1 MDEVNIVLGALA
13 ALALAAASGF
23 FWKRKNIA
31 AHLSPVRRELKKE
44 KAWLRRG
51 EYNAAMVKGRQN
63 LELLLKLV
71 AEFHGI
77 QLDNTAQAV
86 ANAKAGPEKNVFLA
100 HRRQGRRVKKVMTH
114 QQFGWWLD
122 ANGYLDRVGKWEL
135 NEIRLIG
142 NKAVHENYASKE
154 DAWSQ
159 YNYLE
164 DVFKLISEKNAGHE
178 RKAADAAEKKRNEG
192 AASCEAKKQTVPAAK
207 KETKKNKAKQKE
219 TKKKETEK
227 KETAK
232 KEPVKKEPAKPEQPE
247 AGKAKQKKKKQ
258 KTAAK
263 QEAVKNQ
270 EAPKKQE
277 TAKKQE
283 PPKSQEQPKSQEAP
297 KSQEPAEKKLEE
309 KKQEEKKQAEQAP
322 VKLSASAKRRARRKR
337 AKARQAQ
344 AQQAAASQE
353 TEARKEPAGQAKKKA
368 DAAADKPE
376 KKTEAAADRP
386 QEKPEA
392 VSGAKKRRRPRRR
405 KPKPQAAGNG
415 GVNEAAN

>member
-13 ALALAAASGF
+13 AVAAAAASIV
-23 FWKRKNIA
+23 FWKRQNIA

-207 KETKKNKAKQKE
+207 KETQKNK
-219 TKKKETEK
+219 TKKKE
-227 KETAK
+227 AK
-232 KEPVKKEPAKPEQPE
+232 QKEPAKPEQPE

-283 PPKSQEQPKSQEAP
+283 PP

-353 TEARKEPAGQAKKKA
+353 KEARKEPAGQAKKKADAAASEPKKKA

>member
-13 ALALAAASGF
+13 ALALAAASIV
-23 FWKRKNIA
+23 FWKRQNIA

-207 KETKKNKAKQKE
+207 KETQKNKTKKKEEKQKE
-219 TKKKETEK
+219 TAKKEAAKREPVKKETAK

-232 KEPVKKEPAKPEQPE
+232 KEPVKKEPAKPEKPE

-258 KTAAK
+258 KTA
-263 QEAVKNQ
+263 
-270 EAPKKQE
+270 KK
-277 TAKKQE
+277 
-283 PPKSQEQPKSQEAP
+283 QEAP

-309 KKQEEKKQAEQAP
+309 KKREEKKQAEQAP

-353 TEARKEPAGQAKKKA
+353 TEARKEPAGQVKKKA
-368 DAAADKPE
+368 DAAASEP
-376 KKTEAAADRP
+376 KKKAEADRP

-392 VSGAKKRRRPRRR
+392 AGAKKRRRPRRR

>member
-13 ALALAAASGF
+13 AVAAAAVSIV
-23 FWKRKNIA
+23 FWKRQNIA

-178 RKAADAAEKKRNEG
+178 RKATDAAEKKRNEG
-192 AASCEAKKQTVPAAK
+192 AASCEAKKQMVPAAK
-207 KETKKNKAKQKE
+207 KETQKNK
-219 TKKKETEK
+219 TKKKE
-227 KETAK
+227 AK
-232 KEPVKKEPAKPEQPE
+232 QKEPAKPEQPE

-283 PPKSQEQPKSQEAP
+283 PPKSQE
-297 KSQEPAEKKLEE
+297 PAEKKLEE

-344 AQQAAASQE
+344 AQQ
-353 TEARKEPAGQAKKKA
+353 T
-368 DAAADKPE
+368 AADKPE

>member
-13 ALALAAASGF
+13 AVAAAAVSIV
-23 FWKRKNIA
+23 FWKRQNIA

-207 KETKKNKAKQKE
+207 KETQKNK
-219 TKKKETEK
+219 TKKKE
-227 KETAK
+227 AK
-232 KEPVKKEPAKPEQPE
+232 QKEPAKPEQPE

-283 PPKSQEQPKSQEAP
+283 PP

-353 TEARKEPAGQAKKKA
+353 KEARKEPAGQAKKKA
-368 DAAADKPE
+368 DAAASAP
-376 KKTEAAADRP
+376 KKKADAAADRP

>member
-13 ALALAAASGF
+13 ALALAAASIV
-23 FWKRKNIA
+23 FWKRQNIA

-207 KETKKNKAKQKE
+207 KETQKNK
-219 TKKKETEK
+219 TKKKE
-227 KETAK
+227 AK
-232 KEPVKKEPAKPEQPE
+232 QKEPAKPEQPE

-263 QEAVKNQ
+263 
-270 EAPKKQE
+270 
-277 TAKKQE
+277 
-283 PPKSQEQPKSQEAP
+283 QEAP

-344 AQQAAASQE
+344 AQQAAA
-353 TEARKEPAGQAKKKA
+353 
-368 DAAADKPE
+368 DKPE
-376 KKTEAAADRP
+376 KKTEAADRP

-392 VSGAKKRRRPRRR
+392 AGAKKRRRPRRR

>member
-178 RKAADAAEKKRNEG
+178 RKATDAAEKKRNEG
-192 AASCEAKKQTVPAAK
+192 AASCEAKKQMVPAAK
-207 KETKKNKAKQKE
+207 KETQKNK
-219 TKKKETEK
+219 TKKKE
-227 KETAK
+227 AK
-232 KEPVKKEPAKPEQPE
+232 QKEPAKPEQPE

-283 PPKSQEQPKSQEAP
+283 PP

-353 TEARKEPAGQAKKKA
+353 KEARKEPACQVKKKA
-368 DAAADKPE
+368 DAAASEP
-376 KKTEAAADRP
+376 KKKAEADRP

-392 VSGAKKRRRPRRR
+392 GEGPKKRRRPRRR

>member
-13 ALALAAASGF
+13 ALALAAASIV
-23 FWKRKNIA
+23 FWKRQNIA

-207 KETKKNKAKQKE
+207 KETQKNK
-219 TKKKETEK
+219 TKKKE
-227 KETAK
+227 AK
-232 KEPVKKEPAKPEQPE
+232 QKEPAKPEQPE
-247 AGKAKQKKKKQ
+247 AGKAKQKKKKR

-283 PPKSQEQPKSQEAP
+283 PP

-353 TEARKEPAGQAKKKA
+353 KEARKEPAGQVKKKA
-368 DAAADKPE
+368 DAAASEP
-376 KKTEAAADRP
+376 KKKAAADRP

-392 VSGAKKRRRPRRR
+392 VSGPKKRRRPRRR

>member
-192 AASCEAKKQTVPAAK
+192 AASGEAKKQTVPAAK
-207 KETKKNKAKQKE
+207 KETQKNK
-219 TKKKETEK
+219 TKKKE
-227 KETAK
+227 AK
-232 KEPVKKEPAKPEQPE
+232 QKEPAKPEQPE

-263 QEAVKNQ
+263 
-270 EAPKKQE
+270 
-277 TAKKQE
+277 
-283 PPKSQEQPKSQEAP
+283 QEAP

-353 TEARKEPAGQAKKKA
+353 TEARKEPAGQVKKKA
-368 DAAADKPE
+368 DAAASEP
-376 KKTEAAADRP
+376 KKKAEADRP

-392 VSGAKKRRRPRRR
+392 AAGPKKRRRPRRR

>member
-207 KETKKNKAKQKE
+207 KETQKNK
-219 TKKKETEK
+219 TKKKE
-227 KETAK
+227 AK
-232 KEPVKKEPAKPEQPE
+232 QKEPAKPEQPE
-247 AGKAKQKKKKQ
+247 VGKAKQKKKKQ

-283 PPKSQEQPKSQEAP
+283 PP

-344 AQQAAASQE
+344 AQQTAASQE
-353 TEARKEPAGQAKKKA
+353 KEARKEPAGQAKKKA
-368 DAAADKPE
+368 D
-376 KKTEAAADRP
+376 AAADRP

>member
-13 ALALAAASGF
+13 AVAAAVASIV
-23 FWKRKNIA
+23 FWKRQNIA

-207 KETKKNKAKQKE
+207 KETQKNKTKKKEAKQKE
-219 TKKKETEK
+219 T
-227 KETAK
+227 
-232 KEPVKKEPAKPEQPE
+232 AKPEQPE

-283 PPKSQEQPKSQEAP
+283 PP

-368 DAAADKPE
+368 DAAASEPKKKADAAADKPE

>member
-207 KETKKNKAKQKE
+207 KETQKNK
-219 TKKKETEK
+219 TKKKEG
-227 KETAK
+227 
-232 KEPVKKEPAKPEQPE
+232 
-247 AGKAKQKKKKQ
+247 AGSFD
-258 KTAAK
+258 
-263 QEAVKNQ
+263 KNQ
-270 EAPKKQE
+270 TGGNQFRYPGAD
-277 TAKKQE
+277 
-283 PPKSQEQPKSQEAP
+283 
-297 KSQEPAEKKLEE
+297 KKLC
-309 KKQEEKKQAEQAP
+309 
-322 VKLSASAKRRARRKR
+322 
-337 AKARQAQ
+337 
-344 AQQAAASQE
+344 
-353 TEARKEPAGQAKKKA
+353 
-368 DAAADKPE
+368 D
-376 KKTEAAADRP
+376 
-386 QEKPEA
+386 
-392 VSGAKKRRRPRRR
+392 
-405 KPKPQAAGNG
+405 
-415 GVNEAAN
+415 

>member
-207 KETKKNKAKQKE
+207 KETQKNK
-219 TKKKETEK
+219 TKKKE
-227 KETAK
+227 AK
-232 KEPVKKEPAKPEQPE
+232 QKEPAKPEQPE

-283 PPKSQEQPKSQEAP
+283 PP

-353 TEARKEPAGQAKKKA
+353 KEARKEPAGQAKKKA
-368 DAAADKPE
+368 DAAASEPKKKADAAADKLD

-392 VSGAKKRRRPRRR
+392 AGAKKRRRPRRR

>member
-13 ALALAAASGF
+13 AVAAAAASIV
-23 FWKRKNIA
+23 FWKRQNIA

-192 AASCEAKKQTVPAAK
+192 AASGEAKKQTVPAAK

-219 TKKKETEK
+219 QKRKSQRRKKRQKKSREERTGEAGTAGSRKSKAEKEEAENGTAKTENGEETGTAKESRTCGEETGRKETGRE
-227 KETAK
+227 
-232 KEPVKKEPAKPEQPE
+232 E
-247 AGKAKQKKKKQ
+247 AGGAG
-258 KTAAK
+258 
-263 QEAVKNQ
+263 
-270 EAPKKQE
+270 
-277 TAKKQE
+277 
-283 PPKSQEQPKSQEAP
+283 
-297 KSQEPAEKKLEE
+297 
-309 KKQEEKKQAEQAP
+309 
-322 VKLSASAKRRARRKR
+322 
-337 AKARQAQ
+337 
-344 AQQAAASQE
+344 
-353 TEARKEPAGQAKKKA
+353 AGQAQRVG
-368 DAAADKPE
+368 
-376 KKTEAAADRP
+376 EAAGQKETGEGQTGSGTAGGGRQAGEEDRGGGR
-386 QEKPEA
+386 QA
-392 VSGAKKRRRPRRR
+392 SRRNQRRYQAQRSAAGRAGGNRSRRRR
-405 KPKPQAAGNG
+405 AM
-415 GVNEAAN
+415 EE

>member
-13 ALALAAASGF
+13 AVAAAAVSIV
-23 FWKRKNIA
+23 FWKRQNIA

-207 KETKKNKAKQKE
+207 KETKKNKEKQKE
-219 TKKKETEK
+219 AKKKEPAKKETAKKEAAKREPAKKETAK

-258 KTAAK
+258 KTA
-263 QEAVKNQ
+263 
-270 EAPKKQE
+270 
-277 TAKKQE
+277 KKQE
-283 PPKSQEQPKSQEAP
+283 PP

-353 TEARKEPAGQAKKKA
+353 KEARKEPAGQAKKKA
-368 DAAADKPE
+368 DAAASEPKKKADAAAGKPE
-376 KKTEAAADRP
+376 KKTEAADRP

-392 VSGAKKRRRPRRR
+392 AGAKKRRRPRRR

>member
-283 PPKSQEQPKSQEAP
+283 PPKSQEL
-297 KSQEPAEKKLEE
+297 AEKKLEE

>member
-13 ALALAAASGF
+13 AVAAAVASIV
-23 FWKRKNIA
+23 FWKRQNIA

-207 KETKKNKAKQKE
+207 KETQKNKTKKKEAKQKE
-219 TKKKETEK
+219 T
-227 KETAK
+227 
-232 KEPVKKEPAKPEQPE
+232 AKPEQPE

-283 PPKSQEQPKSQEAP
+283 PP

-368 DAAADKPE
+368 DAAASEP
-376 KKTEAAADRP
+376 KKKAEADRP

-392 VSGAKKRRRPRRR
+392 AGAKKRRRPRRR

>member
-13 ALALAAASGF
+13 ALALAAASIV
-23 FWKRKNIA
+23 FWKRQNIA

-207 KETKKNKAKQKE
+207 KETQKNK
-219 TKKKETEK
+219 TKKKE
-227 KETAK
+227 AK
-232 KEPVKKEPAKPEQPE
+232 QKEPAKPEQPE

-263 QEAVKNQ
+263 QESVKNQ

-283 PPKSQEQPKSQEAP
+283 PP

-353 TEARKEPAGQAKKKA
+353 KEARKEPAGQAKKKA
-368 DAAADKPE
+368 DAAASEPKKKADAAADKPE
-376 KKTEAAADRP
+376 KKTEAADRP
-386 QEKPEA
+386 QEKTEA
-392 VSGAKKRRRPRRR
+392 AGAKKRRRPRRR

>member
-13 ALALAAASGF
+13 AVAAAAASIV
-23 FWKRKNIA
+23 FWKRQNIA

-192 AASCEAKKQTVPAAK
+192 AASGEAKKQTVPAAK
-207 KETKKNKAKQKE
+207 KETQKNK
-219 TKKKETEK
+219 TKKKE
-227 KETAK
+227 AK
-232 KEPVKKEPAKPEQPE
+232 QKEPAKPEQPE

-263 QEAVKNQ
+263 QEAVRKQ

-283 PPKSQEQPKSQEAP
+283 PPKR
-297 KSQEPAEKKLEE
+297 QEPAE
-309 KKQEEKKQAEQAP
+309 KKQEEKKQAEQTP

-368 DAAADKPE
+368 DAAASEPKKKADAAADKPE
-376 KKTEAAADRP
+376 KKTEAADRP
-386 QEKPEA
+386 QEKTEA
-392 VSGAKKRRRPRRR
+392 AGAKKRRRPRRR

>member
-207 KETKKNKAKQKE
+207 KETQKNK
-219 TKKKETEK
+219 TKKKE
-227 KETAK
+227 AK
-232 KEPVKKEPAKPEQPE
+232 QKEPAKPEQPE

-283 PPKSQEQPKSQEAP
+283 PP

-353 TEARKEPAGQAKKKA
+353 TEARKEPAGQVKKKA
-368 DAAADKPE
+368 DAAASEP
-376 KKTEAAADRP
+376 KKKAEADRP

-392 VSGAKKRRRPRRR
+392 GEGPKKRHRPRRR

>member
-207 KETKKNKAKQKE
+207 KETQKNK
-219 TKKKETEK
+219 TKKKETK
-227 KETAK
+227 Q
-232 KEPVKKEPAKPEQPE
+232 KEPAKPEQPE

-263 QEAVKNQ
+263 QGAVKNQ

-283 PPKSQEQPKSQEAP
+283 PPKSQEL
-297 KSQEPAEKKLEE
+297 AEKKLEE

-344 AQQAAASQE
+344 AQQ
-353 TEARKEPAGQAKKKA
+353 T
-368 DAAADKPE
+368 AADKPE

>member
-13 ALALAAASGF
+13 AVAAAAASIV
-23 FWKRKNIA
+23 FWKRQNIA

-207 KETKKNKAKQKE
+207 KETQKNK
-219 TKKKETEK
+219 TKKKE
-227 KETAK
+227 AK
-232 KEPVKKEPAKPEQPE
+232 QKEPAKPEQPE

-283 PPKSQEQPKSQEAP
+283 PPKSQEL
-297 KSQEPAEKKLEE
+297 AEKKLEE

-344 AQQAAASQE
+344 AQQ
-353 TEARKEPAGQAKKKA
+353 T
-368 DAAADKPE
+368 AADKPE

>member
-192 AASCEAKKQTVPAAK
+192 AASGEAKKQTVPAAK
-207 KETKKNKAKQKE
+207 KETQKNK
-219 TKKKETEK
+219 TKKKE
-227 KETAK
+227 AK
-232 KEPVKKEPAKPEQPE
+232 QKEPAKPEQPE

-283 PPKSQEQPKSQEAP
+283 PP

>member
-13 ALALAAASGF
+13 AVAAAAVSIV
-23 FWKRKNIA
+23 FWKRQNIA

-192 AASCEAKKQTVPAAK
+192 AASCEAKKQMVPAAK
-207 KETKKNKAKQKE
+207 KETQKNK
-219 TKKKETEK
+219 TKKKETK
-227 KETAK
+227 Q
-232 KEPVKKEPAKPEQPE
+232 KEPAKPEQPE

-263 QEAVKNQ
+263 
-270 EAPKKQE
+270 
-277 TAKKQE
+277 
-283 PPKSQEQPKSQEAP
+283 QEAP

-344 AQQAAASQE
+344 AQQAAA
-353 TEARKEPAGQAKKKA
+353 
-368 DAAADKPE
+368 DKPE
-376 KKTEAAADRP
+376 KKTEAADRP

-392 VSGAKKRRRPRRR
+392 AGAKKRRRPRRR

>member
-207 KETKKNKAKQKE
+207 KETQKNKTKKKEAKQKE
-219 TKKKETEK
+219 L
-227 KETAK
+227 
-232 KEPVKKEPAKPEQPE
+232 AKPEQPE

-283 PPKSQEQPKSQEAP
+283 PP

-353 TEARKEPAGQAKKKA
+353 KEARKEPAGQAKKKA
-368 DAAADKPE
+368 DAAASEPKKKADAAADKLD

-392 VSGAKKRRRPRRR
+392 AGAKKRRRPRRR

>member
-13 ALALAAASGF
+13 AVAAAAVSIV
-23 FWKRKNIA
+23 FWKRQNIA

-207 KETKKNKAKQKE
+207 KETQKNK
-219 TKKKETEK
+219 TKKKE
-227 KETAK
+227 AK
-232 KEPVKKEPAKPEQPE
+232 QKEPAKPEQPE

-263 QEAVKNQ
+263 QESVKNQ

-283 PPKSQEQPKSQEAP
+283 PP

-344 AQQAAASQE
+344 AQQTAASQE
-353 TEARKEPAGQAKKKA
+353 KEARKEPAGQAKKKA
-368 DAAADKPE
+368 DAAASAP
-376 KKTEAAADRP
+376 KKKADAAADRP

>member
-13 ALALAAASGF
+13 AVAAAAVSIV
-23 FWKRKNIA
+23 FWKRQNIA

-207 KETKKNKAKQKE
+207 KETQKNK
-219 TKKKETEK
+219 TKKKE
-227 KETAK
+227 AK
-232 KEPVKKEPAKPEQPE
+232 QKEPAKPEQPE

-263 QEAVKNQ
+263 QESVKNQ

-283 PPKSQEQPKSQEAP
+283 PP

-353 TEARKEPAGQAKKKA
+353 KEARKEPAGQAKKKA
-368 DAAADKPE
+368 DAAASEPKKKADAAADKPE
-376 KKTEAAADRP
+376 KKTEAADRP
-386 QEKPEA
+386 QEKTEA
-392 VSGAKKRRRPRRR
+392 AGAKKRRRPRRR

>member
-207 KETKKNKAKQKE
+207 KETQKNK
-219 TKKKETEK
+219 TKKKE
-227 KETAK
+227 AK
-232 KEPVKKEPAKPEQPE
+232 QKEPAKPEQPE

-283 PPKSQEQPKSQEAP
+283 PPKSQE
-297 KSQEPAEKKLEE
+297 PAEKKLEE

-344 AQQAAASQE
+344 AQQTAGSQE
-353 TEARKEPAGQAKKKA
+353 KEARKEPAGQAKKKA
-368 DAAADKPE
+368 DAAASEPKKKADAAADKPE
-376 KKTEAAADRP
+376 KKTEAADRP

-392 VSGAKKRRRPRRR
+392 AGAKKRRRPRRR

>member
-13 ALALAAASGF
+13 AVAAAAASIV
-23 FWKRKNIA
+23 FWKRQNIA

-207 KETKKNKAKQKE
+207 KETQKNK
-219 TKKKETEK
+219 TKKKE
-227 KETAK
+227 AK
-232 KEPVKKEPAKPEQPE
+232 QKEPAKPEQPE

-263 QEAVKNQ
+263 QEA
-270 EAPKKQE
+270 
-277 TAKKQE
+277 
-283 PPKSQEQPKSQEAP
+283 P

-309 KKQEEKKQAEQAP
+309 KKQEEKKQADQAP

-344 AQQAAASQE
+344 AQQTAASQE
-353 TEARKEPAGQAKKKA
+353 KEARKEPAGQAKKKA
-368 DAAADKPE
+368 DAAASAP
-376 KKTEAAADRP
+376 KKKADAAADRP

>member
-178 RKAADAAEKKRNEG
+178 RKATDAAEKKRNEG
-192 AASCEAKKQTVPAAK
+192 AASCEAKKQMVPAAK
-207 KETKKNKAKQKE
+207 KETQKNK
-219 TKKKETEK
+219 TKKKE
-227 KETAK
+227 AK
-232 KEPVKKEPAKPEQPE
+232 QKEPAKPEQPE
-247 AGKAKQKKKKQ
+247 AGKAKQKKKKK

-283 PPKSQEQPKSQEAP
+283 PP

>member
-207 KETKKNKAKQKE
+207 KETQKNK
-219 TKKKETEK
+219 TKKKE
-227 KETAK
+227 AK
-232 KEPVKKEPAKPEQPE
+232 QKEPAKPEQPE

-283 PPKSQEQPKSQEAP
+283 PP

-368 DAAADKPE
+368 DAAASEPKKKADAAAGKPEKKTEAADKPE
-376 KKTEAAADRP
+376 KKTEAA
-386 QEKPEA
+386 
-392 VSGAKKRRRPRRR
+392 GAKKRRRPRRR

>member
-13 ALALAAASGF
+13 AVAAAAASIV
-23 FWKRKNIA
+23 FWKRQNIA

-192 AASCEAKKQTVPAAK
+192 AASGEAKKQTVPAAK
-207 KETKKNKAKQKE
+207 KETQKNK
-219 TKKKETEK
+219 TKKKE
-227 KETAK
+227 AK
-232 KEPVKKEPAKPEQPE
+232 QKEPAKPEQPE

-283 PPKSQEQPKSQEAP
+283 PP

-353 TEARKEPAGQAKKKA
+353 KEARKEPAGQAKKKA
-368 DAAADKPE
+368 DAAASAP
-376 KKTEAAADRP
+376 KKKADAAADRP

>member
-13 ALALAAASGF
+13 AVAAAAVSIV
-23 FWKRKNIA
+23 FWKRQNIA

-207 KETKKNKAKQKE
+207 KETQKNK
-219 TKKKETEK
+219 TKKKE
-227 KETAK
+227 AK
-232 KEPVKKEPAKPEQPE
+232 QKEPAKPEQPE

-258 KTAAK
+258 
-263 QEAVKNQ
+263 
-270 EAPKKQE
+270 
-277 TAKKQE
+277 E
-283 PPKSQEQPKSQEAP
+283 PP

-344 AQQAAASQE
+344 AQQTAASQE
-353 TEARKEPAGQAKKKA
+353 KEARKEPAGQAKKKA
-368 DAAADKPE
+368 DAAASEPKKKADAAADKPE
-376 KKTEAAADRP
+376 KKTEAADRP

-392 VSGAKKRRRPRRR
+392 AGAKKRRRPRRR

>member
-13 ALALAAASGF
+13 AVAAAAVSIV
-23 FWKRKNIA
+23 FWKRQNIA

-192 AASCEAKKQTVPAAK
+192 AASGEAKKQTVPAAK
-207 KETKKNKAKQKE
+207 KETQKNK
-219 TKKKETEK
+219 TKKKE
-227 KETAK
+227 AK
-232 KEPVKKEPAKPEQPE
+232 QKEPAKPEQPE

-263 QEAVKNQ
+263 QE
-270 EAPKKQE
+270 P
-277 TAKKQE
+277 
-283 PPKSQEQPKSQEAP
+283 P

-353 TEARKEPAGQAKKKA
+353 KEARKEPAGQAKKKA
-368 DAAADKPE
+368 DAAASEPRKKADAAADKPE
-376 KKTEAAADRP
+376 KKTEAAAGP
-386 QEKPEA
+386 
-392 VSGAKKRRRPRRR
+392 KKRRRPRRR

>member
-13 ALALAAASGF
+13 AVAAAAVSIV
-23 FWKRKNIA
+23 FWKRQNIA

-207 KETKKNKAKQKE
+207 KETQKNK
-219 TKKKETEK
+219 TKKKE
-227 KETAK
+227 AK
-232 KEPVKKEPAKPEQPE
+232 QKEPAKPEQPE

-283 PPKSQEQPKSQEAP
+283 PP

-353 TEARKEPAGQAKKKA
+353 KEARKEPAGQAKKKA
-368 DAAADKPE
+368 DAAASEPKKKADAAADKPE
-376 KKTEAAADRP
+376 KKTEAADRP
-386 QEKPEA
+386 QEKTEA
-392 VSGAKKRRRPRRR
+392 AGAKKRRRPRRR

>member
-13 ALALAAASGF
+13 AVAAAAVSIV
-23 FWKRKNIA
+23 FWKRQNIA

-192 AASCEAKKQTVPAAK
+192 AASGEAKKQTVPAAK
-207 KETKKNKAKQKE
+207 KETQKNK
-219 TKKKETEK
+219 TKKKE
-227 KETAK
+227 AK
-232 KEPVKKEPAKPEQPE
+232 QKEPAKPEQPE

-283 PPKSQEQPKSQEAP
+283 PP

-353 TEARKEPAGQAKKKA
+353 TEARKEPAGQVKKKA
-368 DAAADKPE
+368 DAAASEP
-376 KKTEAAADRP
+376 KKKAEADRP
-386 QEKPEA
+386 QEKTEA
-392 VSGAKKRRRPRRR
+392 AGAKKRRRPRRR

>member
-13 ALALAAASGF
+13 AVAAAVASIV
-23 FWKRKNIA
+23 FWKRQNIA

-178 RKAADAAEKKRNEG
+178 RKATDAAEKKRNEG
-192 AASCEAKKQTVPAAK
+192 AASCEAKKQMVPAAK
-207 KETKKNKAKQKE
+207 KETQKNK
-219 TKKKETEK
+219 TKKKE
-227 KETAK
+227 AK
-232 KEPVKKEPAKPEQPE
+232 QKEPAKPEQPE

-283 PPKSQEQPKSQEAP
+283 PP

-368 DAAADKPE
+368 DAAASEPKKKADAAADKPE
-376 KKTEAAADRP
+376 KKTEAADRP
-386 QEKPEA
+386 QEKTEA
-392 VSGAKKRRRPRRR
+392 AGAKKRRRPRRR

>member
-207 KETKKNKAKQKE
+207 KETQKNK
-219 TKKKETEK
+219 TKKKE
-227 KETAK
+227 AK
-232 KEPVKKEPAKPEQPE
+232 QKEPAKPEQPE

-283 PPKSQEQPKSQEAP
+283 PP

-353 TEARKEPAGQAKKKA
+353 KEARKEPAGQAKKKA
-368 DAAADKPE
+368 DAAASEP
-376 KKTEAAADRP
+376 KKKAAADRP

-392 VSGAKKRRRPRRR
+392 ASGPKKRRRPRRR

>member
-13 ALALAAASGF
+13 AVAAAAVSIV
-23 FWKRKNIA
+23 FWKRQNIA

-207 KETKKNKAKQKE
+207 KETQKNK
-219 TKKKETEK
+219 TKKKE
-227 KETAK
+227 AK
-232 KEPVKKEPAKPEQPE
+232 QKEPAKPEQPE

-263 QEAVKNQ
+263 QE
-270 EAPKKQE
+270 P
-277 TAKKQE
+277 
-283 PPKSQEQPKSQEAP
+283 P

-344 AQQAAASQE
+344 AQQTAASQE
-353 TEARKEPAGQAKKKA
+353 KEARKEPAGQAKKKA
-368 DAAADKPE
+368 DAAASAP
-376 KKTEAAADRP
+376 KKKADAAADRP

>member
-1 MDEVNIVLGALA
+1 MDEVNIVLGAFA
-13 ALALAAASGF
+13 AVAAAAVSIV
-23 FWKRKNIA
+23 FWKRQNIA

-178 RKAADAAEKKRNEG
+178 RKAAYAAEKKRNEG

-207 KETKKNKAKQKE
+207 KETQKNK
-219 TKKKETEK
+219 TKKKE
-227 KETAK
+227 AK
-232 KEPVKKEPAKPEQPE
+232 QKEPAKPEQQE

-283 PPKSQEQPKSQEAP
+283 PP

-344 AQQAAASQE
+344 AQQTAASQE
-353 TEARKEPAGQAKKKA
+353 KEARKEPAGQAKKKA
-368 DAAADKPE
+368 DAAASEPKKKADAAADKPE
-376 KKTEAAADRP
+376 KKTEAADRP
-386 QEKPEA
+386 QEKTEA
-392 VSGAKKRRRPRRR
+392 AGAKKRRRPRRR